1 VLQKAL
7 YSLLVLLPP
16 VLTEAQQPSLVLP
29 IGHSGIVRSARF
41 SDDGKYVITGGADQV
56 MKIWQTHSGK
66 MIQSFNGSK
75 GEIYDAFFS
84 ADTKYAAVITDSA
97 VYLWSVTKG
106 QLIKAFDGFYE
117 ALFSSDN
124 KRLLLRSLNGSVTQ
138 VWVNDG
144 IIERTYIDSLTSPV
158 RINREIKTMAISDN
172 GRRLVTAG
180 AGRLS
185 FFDILTGTF
194 EGKVQVEGIITH
206 CFFIQG
212 NRYLIVISDKS
223 KKKIDLE
230 SNYTISDFADGE
242 PVNKIWLSPNRKFL
256 LTSNGWG
263 PYDLQVKFWNTESGK
278 DITGSINWSSKYD
291 TSYVTDQDGS
301 TRVVVGSLDM
311 PFPRRVLAMGT
322 SAAISEDGNF
332 IYLRDFIWNHTN
344 PALSDTLPIANYNTL
359 RITTFSPDSR
369 YLLLQDKEG
378 EILLWDTDKQ
388 NAQGYFNTKTEI
400 LKSAKISPDGS
411 KMVITGNDN
420 SAKIITLS
428 TGKTESVLKG
438 HLAPVT
444 DAAFSA
450 DGKRIITNSLDSS
463 ACLWNAESGELLH
476 TYKGHHPDCNPAY
489 FNSNKLVLPPANYD
503 SVPVYDEIDPE
514 KIVRYVKLIQ
524 VYEYRGQLENS
535 ESKSGR
541 YTLKRLLDGRYA
553 LADKERKYNAEFSFD
568 NSMFNTFSGNEKW
581 LAFANNV
588 TDTLLVWDIVNKQ
601 FAFQGKLGIIP
612 RNRTGSAGL
621 SFIRFSPDGKYLLA
635 VDVNELV
642 HWKSTI
648 DFKTISRQPGSH
660 VSFDTAGKYYTLI
673 NKGTCELYD
682 YKNKKLLYSYISV
695 DKENYLVADKGNRY
709 DGTTTA
715 RQLLYYSCGSEVI
728 DLQQFKDQL
737 WVPNL
742 AERIMKGD
750 SINAKTLS
758 ELNICGL
765 TPEVED
771 KSTND
776 QYRFEIKPRLGGLG
790 ETVLYIN
797 GIEARRYKPAQLI
810 KMANGYELQI
820 NKKELSA
827 YFIAGKENPV
837 TVKAYTADNSTSSR
851 GIIINED
858 KSGEKETIRPNLY
871 AVMVGV
877 SDYKGDVLDLKYAAK
892 DATDFSRVLG
902 ASAKKLLNT
911 DGKEH
916 VFLYNLTT
924 ADSRYQ
930 LPEKQSI
937 RKVLEEIG
945 SKATAND
952 ILLIFFAGHGAM
964 AVPAT
969 GGEEGKSQF
978 YFLTA
983 DASPATAAASLQE
996 VGISTAE
1003 LAEWLKPQYMKAQ
1016 KRILVFDACNSGQAI
1031 RDFVKLGNNNQGYI
1045 AARNDEQS
1053 RQVKAID
1060 KLNEQSGFFI
1070 LSASASNQN
1079 AYEMGRYSQGLLT
1092 YALLK
1097 AIRQQPDILDQGR
1110 YLDVSRWFSAAEKTV
1125 TEITKENGAR
1135 QQPQVISNTNF
1146 NIGIVDEEIIAGIIL
1161 PEEKPVFTAS
1171 IFINSDEAVGD
1182 DDLELSMMINRKLA
1196 DISSRGTDGNIIYMT
1211 GSSLPDTWSLTGR
1224 YELKGTTITVKVN
1237 LKQQKEIKH
1246 RFEITGTKNKIAE
1259 LAAAIV
1265 TKASSFVQ

>member
-1 VLQKAL
+1 
-7 YSLLVLLPP
+7 
-16 VLTEAQQPSLVLP
+16 
-29 IGHSGIVRSARF
+29 
-41 SDDGKYVITGGADQV
+41 

-97 VYLWSVTKG
+97 VYLWSVTEG

-117 ALFSSDN
+117 ALFSSDS

-138 VWVNDG
+138 VLVNAG
-144 IIERTYIDSLTSPV
+144 LTERSYIDSLTPPI

-185 FFDILTGTF
+185 FFDILTGTI
-194 EGKVQVEGIITH
+194 EGKVQVEGIISH

-212 NRYLIVISDKS
+212 SRYLVVISDKS

-291 TSYVTDQDGS
+291 SSYVTDQDGS
-301 TRVVVGSLDM
+301 TKVIVGSLDM
-311 PFPRRVLAMGT
+311 PFPRRVLALGT
-322 SAAISEDGNF
+322 GAAISEDGNF
-332 IYLRDFIWNHTN
+332 IYLRDFIWNHSN
-344 PALSDTLPIANYNTL
+344 PALSDTLPIVNYNTL

-378 EILLWDTDKQ
+378 EILLWNTDKQ

-420 SAKIITLS
+420 SAKIITLG

-438 HLAPVT
+438 HIAPVT
-444 DAAFSA
+444 DAVFSA
-450 DGKRIITNSLDSS
+450 DGKKIITNSLDSS
-463 ACLWNAESGELLH
+463 ACLWDAESGELLY

-489 FNSNKLVLPPANYD
+489 FNGNKLVLPPANYD
-503 SVPVYDEIDPE
+503 TVPVYDEIDPE

-535 ESKSGR
+535 ESKSSR

-581 LAFANNV
+581 LAFANNF
-588 TDTLLVWDIVNKQ
+588 TDTLLVWDIENKR

-621 SFIRFSPDGKYLLA
+621 SFIRFSQDGKYLLA
-635 VDVNELV
+635 VDVNELI
-642 HWKSTI
+642 HWKSTL

-660 VSFDTAGKYYTLI
+660 VSFDTAGKYYTVI
-673 NKGTCELYD
+673 NKGTCEIYD
-682 YKNKKLLYSYISV
+682 YKNQKLLYTYISV

-750 SINAKTLS
+750 SINGKALDQ
-758 ELNICGL
+758 LNICGL

-771 KSTND
+771 KSNRQGEYKFD
-776 QYRFEIKPRLGGLG
+776 IIPGSGGLG
-790 ETVLYIN
+790 ATVVFVN
-797 GIEARRYKPAQLI
+797 GIEAKRYLPNELI
-810 KMANGYELQI
+810 KKTNKYELVVTA
-820 NKKELSA
+820 KELA
-827 YFIAGKENPV
+827 PYLIAGSENPV
-837 TVKAYTADNSTSSR
+837 TVRAFTMDNMISSR
-851 GIIINED
+851 GIELTATDSSNKKFIA
-858 KSGEKETIRPNLY
+858 PNLY

-877 SDYKGDVLDLKYAAK
+877 SDYKGDELDLKYAAK
-892 DATDFSRVLG
+892 DATDFSRALG
-902 ASAKKLLNT
+902 ASARKLLNT

-924 ADSRYQ
+924 SDFRYL

-945 SKATAND
+945 SKATASD
-952 ILLIFFAGHGAM
+952 ILLIFFAGHGVM
-964 AVPAT
+964 AAPAT
-969 GGEEGKSQF
+969 GDEKEKNQF

-983 DASPATAAASLQE
+983 DASPATAAAALPE
-996 VGISTAE
+996 VGISTAD
-1003 LAEWLKPQYMKAQ
+1003 LAGWMKPQNIKAQ
-1016 KRILVFDACNSGQAI
+1016 KRILIFDACNSGQAI
-1031 RDFVKLGNNNQGYI
+1031 RDFVKLGNNDQGYL

-1053 RQVKAID
+1053 RQIKAID

-1092 YALLK
+1092 YSLLK
-1097 AIRQQPDILDQGR
+1097 AIRQQPDILDQGK

-1135 QQPQVISNTNF
+1135 QQPQLISNTNF
-1146 NIGIVDEEIIAGIIL
+1146 NIGIVDEEVMAGIIL
-1161 PEEKPVFTAS
+1161 PEQKPVFTTS
-1171 IFINSDEAVGD
+1171 IFINSDETIGD

-1196 DISSRGTDGNIIYMT
+1196 DISSRGTDGNIVYLT
-1211 GSSLPDTWSLTGR
+1211 GSSLPDAWSLTGR
-1224 YELKGTTITVKVN
+1224 YEIKGNTVTVKVN
-1237 LKQQKEIKH
+1237 LKQQKEIKN
-1246 RFEITGTKNKIAE
+1246 RFEITGTKDKIAE
-1259 LAAAIV
+1259 LAAAII